1 MSARAFLFHSE
12 RARPGG
18 TIFRAQHPK
27 NTRKMKPSVWLLF
40 AAVVSLGI
48 SVYFWNSGNL
58 QLATF
63 IGLWVPSILS
73 LATYFK
79 VR

>member
-1 MSARAFLFHSE
+1 
-12 RARPGG
+12 
-18 TIFRAQHPK
+18 
-27 NTRKMKPSVWLLF
+27 MKAPVWLLF

-48 SVYFWNSGNL
+48 SVYFWNTGNL
-58 QLATF
+58 PLATF

-79 VR
+79 QR

>member
-1 MSARAFLFHSE
+1 
-12 RARPGG
+12 
-18 TIFRAQHPK
+18 
-27 NTRKMKPSVWLLF
+27 MKPSVWLLF

-48 SVYFWNSGNL
+48 SVYFWNAGNMA
-58 QLATF
+58 LATF
-63 IGLWVPSILS
+63 IGIWVPSILS